1 VHLTHSSLLVQ
12 LRDGSSSPAWEEF
25 VVTYQPLIQQT
36 LRATGIATSDLD
48 DAVQDVLLKL
58 LHVLP
63 TFAYQRQRGFFRH
76 WLKRVTRNTAR
87 DRQRRRQLPTLPAD
101 FVEDIPATEQ
111 RWDSEFERALLQTAV
126 RQIQAEFRPRTWKCF
141 EHHLI
146 QGATAQTTA
155 LQVGVSVN
163 AVYVNCSRVTA
174 RLREFCEFYGEEMT
188 DEPPLHLA
196 DPISSTCLPDR
207 EECLPITQDSEI
219 RCPPGLSAGNR
230 SGA

>member
-1 VHLTHSSLLVQ
+1 MHLTHSSLLVQ

-25 VVTYQPLIQQT
+25 VVTYQPLIQRT
-36 LRATGIATSDLD
+36 LRATGISASDLD

-63 TFAYQRQRGFFRH
+63 AFAYQRQRGFFRH

-101 FVEDIPATEQ
+101 SVEDLPAAEQ

-126 RQIQAEFRPRTWKCF
+126 RQIQGEFRPRTWKCF

-146 QGATAQTTA
+146 QGDTAQATA
-155 LQVGVSVN
+155 LQVGVSIN

-174 RLREFCEFYGEEMT
+174 RLREFCAFYGEEMT
-188 DEPPLHLA
+188 DESSLHLA
-196 DPISSTCLPDR
+196 DPISSACLPNR
-207 EECLPITQDSEI
+207 EECLPVTQASGF
-219 RCPPGLSAGNR
+219 RSPPR
-230 SGA
+230 RPSGDRPGP